1 VRTSAALHNPG
12 PKSRAQMPLDESLF
26 SIPPKV
32 DQLAHLDQ
40 RISLAQDR
48 ATKFAEILLSQVL
61 LRGKLSE
68 LQNIA
73 KTAATLANMLEQE
86 EQLLR

>member
-1 VRTSAALHNPG
+1 M
-12 PKSRAQMPLDESLF
+12 QLDEALF
-26 SIPPKV
+26 TRPPSV

-86 EQLLR
+86 EQALR